1 MAVLT
6 PTSSLTPQT
15 RIGFVI

>member
-1 MAVLT
+1 MAALT